1 MNEWRHTVL
10 EILCA
15 LIVMALLSASLSG
28 AWNLNAVVIVVMAI
42 AVYAVLRDLRSLWQS
57 RQRPSS
63 EHRAQRRQ
71 RDTTMASSSEAVH
84 GQHD

>member
-57 RQRPSS
+57 KQRPSP

-71 RDTTMASSSEAVH
+71 RDTTMASSSKTVH